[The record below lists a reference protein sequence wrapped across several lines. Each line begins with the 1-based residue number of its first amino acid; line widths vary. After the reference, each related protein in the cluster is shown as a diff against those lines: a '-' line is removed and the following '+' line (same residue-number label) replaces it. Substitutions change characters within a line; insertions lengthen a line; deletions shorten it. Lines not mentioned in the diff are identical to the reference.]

1 MMKRILS
8 VLACLALVA
17 TLVPA
22 FALNAAPVSAY
33 SIHVMPNTDGKTNNQ
48 TYVLGAGTDAEVTVK
63 TDWRSTSMSPTAT
76 MTPKYIA
83 IHCTGSYPSTS
94 TALGNHNYGKTASN
108 ACWHYTVGHDSI
120 YQMLA
125 DNRQGWH
132 VGTSYTGAPSNS
144 NSIGLELAVNGFP
157 ADEAYG
163 GEHWSDGTA
172 IMQWWENQFN
182 QTMKN
187 AAYLVAVLCERWDLD
202 YSTRVKMHWDSK
214 SYQSGAAGK
223 DCPMQMRATYDK
235 TTNTF
240 ARAGEYSDGRDG
252 YFWQMFWG
260 YLEAYLNGATSVDSG
275 SNATKIGT
283 YQITPSDGLNVRSTA
298 SASGTLLGN
307 FEQGAIAE
315 ITELA
320 DNGWGKTTLPDGQVG
335 WCAIT
340 QYGKYI
346 GVDAQAYD
354 VSTTSAGL
362 AYSYDTDGALVV
374 TNTSTT
380 DQGQLDMFLPQSIG
394 TNTTPYMNLQVTPIS
409 GSGYYF
415 GITQKNTGWWMIRDC
430 NSADQLVNAWWAPYM
445 TNQETLSI
453 SMQEWWKPTEK
464 YNIDQVR
471 FYVAPNTSIKIN
483 YFYFTVTG
491 TTVTDSRYNLRSA
504 ASNVNLMQPDTLG
517 IVDATKSG
525 SYSYSN
531 GMLKVISD
539 TADGYQVQFDV
550 DETFDANKL
559 KRLLVAIESNV
570 PFDISLQVTHAGGVG
585 IMSLVS
591 DYYPALNTTPVN
603 GYIPAWSGS
612 AGLDLYNYYAWNQIM
627 PADGMSTVQMITVK
641 LGGAGTLYL
650 NSLQLSENDRILNFR
665 DGVYK
670 EDYSPKEEP
679 TPPEPVGMLGDVD
692 GDGSLSTADAR
703 MVLQYGIGSITLTE
717 AQIALCDY
725 DQNGL
730 INTADARDI
739 LIATL

>member
-1 MMKRILS
+1 MMKRMLS
-8 VLACLALVA
+8 VCLCMVLLVA
-17 TLVPA
+17 LVPA
-22 FALNAAPVSAY
+22 FALNAAKVSAY
-33 SIHVMPNTDGKTNNQ
+33 AVHVMPNTDGKTNNQ
-48 TYVLGAGTDAEVTVK
+48 TYVLGAGTDAEVTVT
-63 TDWRSTSMSPTAT
+63 TDWRSTSLSPTAT

-94 TALGNHNYGKTASN
+94 TARGNHNYGKTASN

-157 ADEAYG
+157 ATEAYD
-163 GEHWSDGTA
+163 GEQWQDGTA
-172 IMQWWENQFN
+172 IMEWWENQFD

-187 AAYLVAVLCERWDLD
+187 AAYLVAVLCIRWNLD
-202 YSTRVKMHWDSK
+202 YQTRVKMHWDSK

-235 TTNTF
+235 ATNTF
-240 ARAGEYSDGRDG
+240 KEAGQYVDGRDG

-260 YLEAYLNGATSVDSG
+260 YLEAYLNGATSVSG
-275 SNATKIGT
+275 GSTATKIGT
-283 YQITPSDGLNVRSTA
+283 YQITPSDGLNVRAGA
-298 SASGTLLGN
+298 SSSYELLGA
-307 FEQGAIAE
+307 FEKGAIAE

-340 QYGKYI
+340 QYGNYI

-354 VSTTSAGL
+354 VSTATPAL
-362 AYSYDTDGALVV
+362 TYSYDTDGALIVN
-374 TNTSTT
+374 NTSTT
-380 DQGQLDMFLPQSIG
+380 DQGQLDMFLPQAIG
-394 TNTTPYMNLQVTPIS
+394 TNTTPFMNLQVTPIS

-430 NSADQLVNAWWAPYM
+430 NSGDQLVNAWWAPYM

-453 SMQEWWKPTEK
+453 SVKDWWKPTSDYK
-464 YNIDQVR
+464 IDQVR
-471 FYVAPNTSIKIN
+471 FYIAPNSSVKIN
-483 YFYFTVTG
+483 YFYFTTASE
-491 TTVTDSRYNLRSA
+491 TVVDSRYNLRSA
-504 ASNVNLMQPDTLG
+504 ASNINLMQPDTLG
-517 IVDATKSG
+517 IVDPAKSG
-525 SYSYSN
+525 SYNYSN
-531 GMLKVISD
+531 GMLKVVSD

-550 DETFDANKL
+550 NETFDANKF
-559 KRLLVAIESNV
+559 KRLLVAIDSNV
-570 PFDISLQVTHAGGVG
+570 PFDIVLTVTHAGGVG
-585 IMSLVS
+585 VMSLTS
-591 DYYPALNTTPVN
+591 DYYPGMNTTPVN
-603 GYIPAWSGS
+603 GYIPAWTGS

-627 PADGMSTVQMITVK
+627 PADGMSTVQMITIK
-641 LGGAGTLYL
+641 LGGAGTFYL

-670 EDYSPKEEP
+670 EDYSPKEPLDEP
-679 TPPEPVGMLGDVD
+679 GILGDVD
-692 GDGSLSTADAR
+692 GDGAISTADAR
-703 MVLQYGIGSITLTE
+703 MVLQYSIQSITLTPE
-717 AQIALCDY
+717 QAKLCDF
-725 DQNGL
+725 NGDGT